1 MKKIKINM
9 KIGIMQPY
17 FFPYIGYFQLINYV
31 DEFVIYDNI
40 KYTKKGWINRNRI
53 LVNGKDVY
61 ISLPLKKDK
70 DSLNVDER
78 FLSDIWIMER
88 KKMLNRIKESY
99 KKAPNFHQVFPI
111 IEECVLFE
119 EKNLFLFIYHSLL
132 KIREYLEI
140 STKFIV
146 SSDVKIDHELR
157 SKEKVLSIC
166 KARKADVYINPIG
179 GVGLYDKEIFKRN
192 GIDLFF
198 IKTNEF
204 NYSQLGNE
212 FIPFLSIIDVM
223 MFNSKEEIQKMLNL
237 FSLS

>member
-111 IEECVLFE
+111 IEECV
-119 EKNLFLFIYHSLL
+119 I
-132 KIREYLEI
+132 
-140 STKFIV
+140 
-146 SSDVKIDHELR
+146 
-157 SKEKVLSIC
+157 
-166 KARKADVYINPIG
+166 
-179 GVGLYDKEIFKRN
+179 
-192 GIDLFF
+192 
-198 IKTNEF
+198 
-204 NYSQLGNE
+204 
-212 FIPFLSIIDVM
+212 
-223 MFNSKEEIQKMLNL
+223 
-237 FSLS
+237 